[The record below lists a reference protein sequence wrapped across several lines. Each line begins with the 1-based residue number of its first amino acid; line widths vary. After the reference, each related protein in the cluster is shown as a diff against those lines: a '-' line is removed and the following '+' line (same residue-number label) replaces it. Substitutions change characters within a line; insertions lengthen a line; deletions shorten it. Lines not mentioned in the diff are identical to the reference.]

1 MSAPQPPRLAN
12 WLLRRFASGPKR
24 ESLVGD
30 LDEQFARGRS
40 AFWYRRQVLSAILV
54 GVASDVRDH
63 KLFALQSV
71 MIMLAIVVPWVESTW
86 ALYLRV
92 SEKWVNAWVNSSDVL
107 FELWIPF
114 GGGLCLIWCVGSAT
128 SGWVNARLG
137 GNHRSAMVVATALAQ
152 IPLSLWWSAPVW
164 LHAGMISRVGPKL
177 WVPNYIWAVVVLVG
191 MPVCTLLG
199 ALLRADSDDAQQ
211 PDVQFSH

>member
-1 MSAPQPPRLAN
+1 MSVTQPPRLAN
-12 WLLRRFASGPKR
+12 WLLRRFACVPKR
-24 ESLVGD
+24 ESLAGD
-30 LDEQFARGRS
+30 LDEQFARGRP
-40 AFWYRRQVLSAILV
+40 AFWYWRQVLSAILI
-54 GVASDVRDH
+54 GVASDVLEH
-63 KLFALQSV
+63 KRLALQSV
-71 MIMLAIVVPWVESTW
+71 MIMLTIVVPWVETTW

-92 SEKWVNAWVNSSDVL
+92 SETWVYAWVNSSNVL

-114 GGGLCLIWCVGSAT
+114 GGGLCLMWCVGSAA

-152 IPLSLWWSAPVW
+152 IPLALWWSSPVW

-191 MPVCTLLG
+191 MPVCTVLGGLL
-199 ALLRADSDDAQQ
+199 AADSDGAEQ
-211 PDVQFSH
+211 PDAT